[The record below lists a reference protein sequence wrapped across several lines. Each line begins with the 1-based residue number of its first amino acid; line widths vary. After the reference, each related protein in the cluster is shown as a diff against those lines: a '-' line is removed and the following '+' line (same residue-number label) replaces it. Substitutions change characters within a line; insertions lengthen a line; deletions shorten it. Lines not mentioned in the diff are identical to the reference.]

1 MVIKRK
7 YATYGQLEKDDPSF
21 FAMDYAIRSCGYTK
35 DNVHEMIARV
45 SNVLVC
51 NTNIES
57 GFPAQA
63 FHMFMEKFEELDK
76 TDPYDNGFTYRD
88 VTGSICFPSR
98 KGNAL
103 LQVLISQHTG
113 LPAKIVQVVAFEHD
127 GDNVKPVE
135 PWSIPQIIL

>member
-1 MVIKRK
+1 MIIKRK
-7 YATYGQLEKDDPSF
+7 YATYGQLEKDEKSY
-21 FAMDYAIRSCGYTK
+21 FAIDYAIRVCGYTK

-45 SNVLVC
+45 PNVLVC
-51 NTNIES
+51 NTNIET

-63 FHMFMEKFEELDK
+63 FHMFTEKFEELDK

-103 LQVLISQHTG
+103 LQVLVSKHYD
-113 LPAKIVQVVAFEHD
+113 LPASIVQVVAFEHD
-127 GDNVKPVE
+127 GDNIKPVE
-135 PWSIPQIIL
+135 PWEIPDIVL